1 MLYQVQA
8 TPTRAGLSAGWLHRG
23 RIVRR
28 REAGT
33 IYSSP
38 SAAHTAARK
47 PIDGYRLAPV
57 ALGADLLAPTA
68 PGPTGPDRHH
78 PEP

>member
-8 TPTRAGLSAGWLHRG
+8 TPTRAGLPAGWLHRG

-33 IYSSP
+33 VYSSP
-38 SAAHTAARK
+38 SAARAAARK
-47 PIDGYRLAPV
+47 SIDGYRLAPV
-57 ALGADLLAPTA
+57 ALGADLLPPTA
-68 PGPTGPDRHH
+68 PGLTGPDCHH
-78 PEP
+78 SEP